1 MSNFGVT
8 MEQCMGMDQQDW
20 DLRIEGVGLE
30 TAVQQWEARPKASK
44 PIDQEWRTPVSQKQ
58 RRKADSPPAE
68 QLDVADGEGADSDRD
83 SADDCETDSAPEDEF
98 AQLPESQA
106 ATDGRAAEE
115 EEEDATPWD
124 TDARAEAPG
133 EGVTVHR
140 TGAIHRNSNGRTN
153 GTREN
158 RGPNREEQRSGP
170 SAGTASDSQ
179 RQVDPG
185 AHQRT
190 ENGQSDG
197 RTAAKRKATNINRNG
212 KRTRRRAVK
221 ATSSS
226 DWNQSQRA
234 LQVVVGAGVCSHAQ
248 LGVVPWEHRGMLGHT
263 RGGGGEHSFSMR
275 GAEDI

>member
-1 MSNFGVT
+1 

-20 DLRIEGVGLE
+20 DLRIEGVGLK

-44 PIDQEWRTPVSQKQ
+44 PIDQEWRTSVSQKQ
-58 RRKADSPPAE
+58 GRKADSPPAE

-133 EGVTVHR
+133 EGVPVRR
-140 TGAIHRNSNGRTN
+140 TGARHRNSNGRTN

-197 RTAAKRKATNINRNG
+197 RTAAMRKATTSNRN
-212 KRTRRRAVK
+212 RRKNRRK
-221 ATSSS
+221 AQEPSIGGQ
-226 DWNQSQRA
+226 DQSQHD
-234 LQVVVGAGVCSHAQ
+234 LQLIIGEDLSSQANRSSA
-248 LGVVPWEHRGMLGHT
+248 VPWEHRGILGHT
-263 RGGGGEHSFSMR
+263 REGGGQERYTM
-275 GAEDI
+275 DT